1 MSTSQQIEDAMATSA
16 TSTEDDLTEQQEDT
30 TPLLPA
36 DGGTSKAL
44 TQGEIVFVT
53 LLSFVVLVAICVG
66 AYLYYRRKT
75 RANEQFINNKSN
87 NNSEVG
93 GGSAHQQQQQQ
104 QLGTEITVVDIENNG
119 QLALP
124 MNTTEGGAA
133 VANPIHRRCTLDS
146 TGSGAPPNKSRRPSM
161 ESDHSGSLGP
171 LVQPRR
177 ASQSSMG
184 SNVSAN
190 YKLAA
195 IEHMNQISRNGRHD

>member
-1 MSTSQQIEDAMATSA
+1 MGYVPYRDSK
-16 TSTEDDLTEQQEDT
+16 LTK
-30 TPLLPA
+30 LLM
-36 DGGTSKAL
+36 DSLGGTSKAL

-93 GGSAHQQQQQQ
+93 GSSAHQQQQQ

-133 VANPIHRRCTLDS
+133 VADPIHRRYTLDS